1 MPIQAIA
8 EKDEESDRVVLVLQE
23 SEESMTDS
31 EKEKWLSRFER
42 NMVPANIYDD
52 EQVAPI

>member
-8 EKDEESDRVVLVLQE
+8 EKDEESDRVVLVLKE
-23 SEESMTDS
+23 SEESMTES

>member
-23 SEESMTDS
+23 SEESMTDC

>member
-8 EKDEESDRVVLVLQE
+8 EKDEESDRVLLVLQE